1 MIEARFVRALRGH
14 AADGPGDV
22 SVHGVDL
29 RPDDEVEA
37 ACLAVL
43 DHEERRRAERF
54 KVARPRRQFVI
65 TRAALRLLLGKRLG
79 RPPDALAFA
88 AGPHGKPFLVAD
100 GPAPLGFNV
109 SHSGDRA
116 LVAIGPGALGIDIEC
131 LARDADLDLVAKGVF
146 TAAEQAAL
154 QARAGAGRVA
164 LFFRLWTVKEALIKA
179 RGCGFAY
186 PPARFEVPEPL
197 WTGAGQAS
205 FTFPGETAPLWRIT
219 DLSDDTYAAA
229 LAQAS
234 DPAPPPGA

>member
-1 MIEARFVRALRGH
+1 MIEAKFVRAVRGH
-14 AADGPGDV
+14 AGHGPGDV

-43 DHEERRRAERF
+43 DDEERRRAERF

-65 TRAALRLLLGKRLG
+65 TRAALRLLLAARLG
-79 RPPDALAFA
+79 RPPHALTFA
-88 AGPHGKPFLVAD
+88 AGPHGKPVLVAD
-100 GPAPLGFNV
+100 GPAPLSFNV
-109 SHSGDRA
+109 SHSGERA
-116 LVAIGPGALGIDIEC
+116 LVAIGPRALGVDIED
-131 LARDADLDLVAKGVF
+131 LERDGNLDLVAKGVF

-154 QARAGAGRVA
+154 QSRSGAGRVA

-197 WTGAGQAS
+197 RADAS
-205 FTFPGETAPLWRIT
+205 EATFTFPGETAPVWRIT
-219 DLSDDTYAAA
+219 DLSADGYAAA
-229 LAQAS
+229 LAQAV
-234 DPAPPPGA
+234 